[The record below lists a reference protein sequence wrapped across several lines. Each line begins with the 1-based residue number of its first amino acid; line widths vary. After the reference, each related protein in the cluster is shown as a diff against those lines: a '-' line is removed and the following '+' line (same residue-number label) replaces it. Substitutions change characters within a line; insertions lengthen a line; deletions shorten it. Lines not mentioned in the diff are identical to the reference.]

1 MISIAWHSRAF
12 LLFIGTLFV
21 LLWMWPARMVAQIL
35 TDTLPHNKNAVLEE
49 FTAVRCYY
57 CPLGHCLLDSMLM
70 ENPGRIVP
78 LAMYPSNVNGLLTV
92 PYTGSPDLRRT
103 FVNEFFTIPFVHDS
117 LRFFPGAF
125 INRRQWQP
133 ARREQSREN
142 WRSFAGTIL
151 SEPSPVNIG
160 ISAVYDQSTYQ
171 MNIGVEIY
179 FTDTVNTCCTLFVVL
194 TEDSLIAEQY
204 NGGVDYVH
212 NHVFR
217 EALCSQWGDT
227 LCLQASE
234 GTLIARQFVFD
245 NSQSQYAMDNC
256 HIAVYVRN
264 AVSEEII
271 TGNIVAVDNTIVTGI
286 GDKIHGNKVTLFPN
300 PSNGKVC
307 FNPGLEH
314 DVAAIKKVKI
324 FNSGGA
330 LCFSNDI
337 HVGQRQVFDFSF
349 LKEGLYLVY
358 FETDTDFFTGKLII
372 D

>member
-21 LLWMWPARMVAQIL
+21 LLWMLPARMVAQIL

-57 CPLGHCLLDSMLM
+57 CPLGHCLLDSMLQ

-78 LAMYPSNVNGLLTV
+78 VAMYPSNVNGLLTV

-204 NGGVDYVH
+204 NGGVDYAH

-227 LCLQASE
+227 LCLQAGE
-234 GTLIARQFVFD
+234 GTLIARQFLFD
-245 NSQSQYAMDNC
+245 NSQNQYAMDNC
-256 HIAVYVRN
+256 HIAAFVRN

-271 TGNIVAVDNTIVTGI
+271 TGNFVAVDNTFVTGI
-286 GDKIHGNKVTLFPN
+286 GENIQENKITLFPN

-307 FNPGLEH
+307 INPGH
-314 DVAAIKKVKI
+314 KQDVAAIKKVKI
-324 FNSGGA
+324 YNTAGV
-330 LCFSNDI
+330 LLYHNCIDI
-337 HVGQRQVFDFSF
+337 HDGQILDFSF
-349 LKEGLYLVY
+349 LKEGFYLVY
-358 FETDTDFFTGKLII
+358 FETATDFLTGKLII
-372 D
+372 E